1 MIMFIPGETISHK
14 FVVPFMREDI
24 LKIIVSYRQ
33 DGHIILTK
41 TVASYSVSA
50 EESGVGSS
58 FSITL
63 SQQESLLFRDDM
75 PFSVQLNVIFTN
87 GARCASREIER
98 SNGFQHIRE
107 VVT

>member
-14 FVVPFMREDI
+14 FVVPFVRADVS
-24 LKIIVSYRQ
+24 KIYVSYRQ
-33 DGHIILTK
+33 DGHVILTK
-41 TVASYSVSA
+41 TVTSSSIAA
-50 EESGVGSS
+50 AESGVGSS

-75 PFSVQLNVIFTN
+75 PFSVQLNVLFTN